1 MKNISKIIFLCFYR
15 SRKEKSHY
23 ASCKCL
29 KENFCQCCMSSIFT
43 LKIDDHLLT
52 CLRLLVQQTNRCKE
66 ETKSELI
73 FTPDHRKIKSF
84 LFYFLMHIMHLRT
97 NKSHLLT
104 TSRISNRTRWSTWP
118 CKNNWLPCFL
128 VLKEDYCFLSISNDF
143 FLCSTQR

>member
-29 KENFCQCCMSSIFT
+29 KENSCQCCMSSIFT

-66 ETKSELI
+66 ETKVNWFSHPITENQI
-73 FTPDHRKIKSF
+73 FFLLLLATVKHIKY
-84 LFYFLMHIMHLRT
+84 LWTKKCHLPT
-97 NKSHLLT
+97 M
-104 TSRISNRTRWSTWP
+104 SRIFNRSYYRTRWSTWRYL
-118 CKNNWLPCFL
+118 NM
-128 VLKEDYCFLSISNDF
+128 SNDDI
-143 FLCSTQR
+143 